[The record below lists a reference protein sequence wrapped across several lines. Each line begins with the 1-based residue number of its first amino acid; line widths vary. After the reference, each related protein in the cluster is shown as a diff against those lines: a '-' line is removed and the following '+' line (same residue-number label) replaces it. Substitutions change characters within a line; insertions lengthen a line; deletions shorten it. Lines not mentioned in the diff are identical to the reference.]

1 MSVGTITSSAGSSP
15 YPIWKLT
22 VQDYHRMIDAGVLG
36 EDDRVELLEGFLVPK
51 MPHNPN
57 HDGTIELLDEVLR
70 KWLPMGWRIR
80 IQSAV
85 TTDDSEPEPDVAVVR
100 GTARSFLQ
108 RHPRVGDIGLLI
120 EVADSTLLQDR
131 DDKARLYAR
140 AGIVEY
146 WIANVRERQLEVFR
160 QPSGPTESPSYL
172 ESFIVK
178 STESVDLRLDGQ
190 VVATIPV
197 AELLP

>member
-1 MSVGTITSSAGSSP
+1 MSVGTITSRFGSSP

-22 VQDYHRMIDAGVLG
+22 VPDYHRMIDAGVLD
-36 EDDRVELLEGFLVPK
+36 EEDRVELLEGFLVPK
-51 MPHNPN
+51 MPHSPL
-57 HDGTIELLDEVLR
+57 HDGTIQRIAKILR
-70 KWLPMGWRIR
+70 RILGERWDIR

-85 TTDDSEPEPDVAVVR
+85 TTADSEPEPDLAIVR
-100 GTARSFLQ
+100 VDESDFLD
-108 RHPRVGDIGLLI
+108 RHPDLADIGLLI

-146 WIANVRERQLEVFR
+146 WIANVRDRQLEVFR
-160 QPSGPTESPSYL
+160 RPSGPTESPSYAETL
-172 ESFIVK
+172 II
-178 STESVDLRLDGQ
+178 TMAESVELRLDGQ
-190 VVATIPV
+190 VVATIPL

>member
-1 MSVGTITSSAGSSP
+1 MSVGTITSRIGLPP

-22 VQDYHRMIDAGVLG
+22 VQDYHRMIDAGVLD
-36 EDDRVELLEGFLVPK
+36 EDDRVELLEGFLVPQ
-51 MPHNPN
+51 MPHNPI
-57 HDGTIELLDEVLR
+57 HDGTIELLDELLR
-70 KWLPMGWRIR
+70 RLLPLGWKVR
-80 IQSAV
+80 IQSAI
-85 TTDDSEPEPDVAVVR
+85 TTDDSEPEPDVAVVC
-100 GTARSFLQ
+100 GTARSFLHQ
-108 RHPRVGDIGLLI
+108 HPQADDIGLLI

-146 WIANVRERQLEVFR
+146 WIVNLRDRQLEVFR
-160 QPSGPTESPSYL
+160 QPSGPTASPSFGQSCVL
-172 ESFIVK
+172 TSN
-178 STESVDLRLDGQ
+178 ESVELRLENQ